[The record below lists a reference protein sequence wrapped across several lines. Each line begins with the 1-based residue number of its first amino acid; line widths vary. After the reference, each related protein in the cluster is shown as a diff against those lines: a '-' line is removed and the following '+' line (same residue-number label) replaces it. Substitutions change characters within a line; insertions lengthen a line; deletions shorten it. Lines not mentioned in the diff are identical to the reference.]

1 MRLTNN
7 MLSENYLKNLNS
19 TLEQLNNSNTRLAAK
34 RKYMRFADDPSTAL
48 KAMKIRKDLTRIEV
62 YTKNLTDVNGILD
75 QYETSVSNINDLV
88 KEAVAQVMQGSTGT
102 SGSSVGRTVA
112 NTLRGYQESI
122 LAAANAK
129 YADDYIFGGDEVG
142 EPPFT
147 IGSSGEL
154 LYKGQNVDTETFS
167 EEYRYIDI
175 GLGLNYDASGN
186 LTSKAAFNIANSGA
200 ELLGFGVDA
209 NGVSNNLYNL
219 LGQIADKLE
228 SGDTSDLELY
238 TQKLND
244 SAEQIR
250 LQYVNIGEKS
260 NYVSYMKD
268 RLEAEKINASQKQN
282 DLEVLDTALG
292 IIEFSELEFAYN
304 ACLSMGSKL
313 LQPSLL
319 DYLR

>member
-1 MRLTNN
+1 MRVTNN

-34 RKYMRFADDPSTAL
+34 RKYMRFAEDPSTAL
-48 KAMKIRKDLTRIEV
+48 KAMQIRKNLTRIDV
-62 YTKNLTDVNGILD
+62 YTKSLTDVNGVLD
-75 QYETSVSNINDLV
+75 QYETSISNINDLV
-88 KEAVAQVMQGSTGT
+88 KEAVAQVMQGTTGT
-102 SGSSVGRTVA
+102 SGSSVEQTVA

-129 YADDYIFGGDEVG
+129 YADDFIFGGNEVG
-142 EPPFT
+142 EAPFT
-147 IGSSGEL
+147 ISSTGEL
-154 LYKGQNVDTETFS
+154 LYKGVNVDTGTF
-167 EEYRYIDI
+167 EDEYRYIDI
-175 GLGLNYDASGN
+175 GLGLKYDASGN
-186 LTSKAAFNIANSGA
+186 LSSKVAFNIANSGA
-200 ELLGFGVDA
+200 KLLGTGVDA

-219 LGQIADKLE
+219 IGQIADKLE
-228 SGDTSDLELY
+228 SGDTSDMKLY
-238 TQKLND
+238 TDKLND
-244 SAEQIR
+244 LAEHVR

-260 NYVSYMKD
+260 NFVSYMKD
-268 RLEAEKINASQKQN
+268 RLESEKINASKKQN
-282 DLEVLDTALG
+282 DLEVLDTAEG